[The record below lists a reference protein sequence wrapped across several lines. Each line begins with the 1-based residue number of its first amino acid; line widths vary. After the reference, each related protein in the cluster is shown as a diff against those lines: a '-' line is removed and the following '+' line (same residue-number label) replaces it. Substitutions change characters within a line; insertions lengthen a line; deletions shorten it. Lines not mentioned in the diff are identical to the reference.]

1 MPLSSSLLQR
11 PPFGGL
17 NLTHEGLPFTKNE
30 SESPPWRNRDD
41 RVRAMFYCKLNSLDW
56 TQPAR
61 TENWPRC
68 VAGSSFLRVC
78 ANSLLLWFLS
88 VSGGND
94 VWGHLLRPCAEPLPC
109 ASAGVF
115 FRRFSRRPF
124 LRPRE
129 GICAWNQLLERT
141 VSSNASTPACNL
153 CFDRW
158 ISITPHWV
166 EFLFLPSSSR
176 VESVVAGE

>member
-11 PPFGGL
+11 PLFGGL
-17 NLTHEGLPFTKNE
+17 NLTQEDSLHRERKRE
-30 SESPPWRNRDD
+30 STL
-41 RVRAMFYCKLNSLDW
+41 VK
-56 TQPAR
+56 QG
-61 TENWPRC
+61 WPR
-68 VAGSSFLRVC
+68 SSYVLLQTQLSELDSTCAHRELTKVRCWFFFLRVC

-94 VWGHLLRPCAEPLPC
+94 VWGHLPWPCAAPWPC

-115 FRRFSRRPF
+115 FFVDSLGGPF

-166 EFLFLPSSSR
+166 EFLFLPSSR
-176 VESVVAGE
+176 